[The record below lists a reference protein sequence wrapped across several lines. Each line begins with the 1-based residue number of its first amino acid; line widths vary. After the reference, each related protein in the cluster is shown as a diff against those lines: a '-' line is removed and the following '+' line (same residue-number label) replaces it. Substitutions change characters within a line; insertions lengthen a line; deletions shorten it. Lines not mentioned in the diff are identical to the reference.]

1 MVLGCNSCENPRCL
15 FNSPTSICS
24 LDFGDLLLKSMI
36 KHLPLEGK
44 VFRSRGFSDLFSS
57 EERFLFAIRY
67 FESFY
72 LDRCSMKV
80 VFFYLKRMIFGC
92 GPLKARS
99 RIRTASIME
108 ENIKVLGCSPVHG
121 DLKFCQSFLLPG
133 IQFCCLRN
141 LLNDDL
147 WGSNDV

>member
-44 VFRSRGFSDLFSS
+44 VFRSRGFPIFFAS

-80 VFFYLKRMIFGC
+80 VFFYLRRMIFGC

-99 RIRTASIME
+99 RIRIASIME
-108 ENIKVLGCSPVHG
+108 ENIKVL
-121 DLKFCQSFLLPG
+121 DALPFMA
-133 IQFCCLRN
+133 I
-141 LLNDDL
+141 LNSVKAFYFQEEFNFAA
-147 WGSNDV
+147 GETY